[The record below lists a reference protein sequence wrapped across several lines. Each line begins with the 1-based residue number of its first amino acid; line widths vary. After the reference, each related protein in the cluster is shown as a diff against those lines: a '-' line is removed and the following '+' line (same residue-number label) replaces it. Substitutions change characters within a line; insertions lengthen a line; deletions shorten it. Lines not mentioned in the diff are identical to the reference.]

1 MKILLSNDDGIYAPG
16 IITLY
21 ESLSKFA
28 FVKVIAPDRDRSAA
42 SKSLTLNKP
51 LYPVEINKDFILLDG
66 TPTDCVHYA
75 LTCKEFLINFSKP
88 DMVVAG
94 INSGANLGN
103 DVLYSG
109 TVAAA
114 TAGLFLGVPS
124 IAISLVKTE
133 NAPCKNYQTAA
144 QIAQNIV
151 KKLVDHPLEQHNILN
166 INVPDLP
173 YKQIKGYKITR
184 LGSRHQTHSMI
195 KITDPRGKDGY
206 WIGLS
211 GAAQDAGVDTDF
223 YAIKSG
229 YVSITPLKMDI
240 THHEYIENVRTWA
253 ETLEY

>member
-16 IITLY
+16 ITALY

-28 FVKVIAPDRDRSAA
+28 LVKVIAPDRDRSAA

-51 LYPVEINKDFILLDG
+51 LYPISISQDFVLLDG

-75 LTCKEFLINFSKP
+75 LTCKEFLNNFPAP
-88 DMVVAG
+88 DIVVAG
-94 INSGANLGN
+94 INNGANLGN

-114 TAGLFLGVPS
+114 TAGCFLGLPS

-133 NAPCKNYQTAA
+133 NSTCKYYETAV
-144 QIAQNIV
+144 QIAHNIV
-151 KKLVDHPLEQHNILN
+151 RKLLHTPLEKNTILN

-173 YKQIKGYKITR
+173 YQQIKGYKITR
-184 LGSRHQTHSMI
+184 LGSRHQTDSMI

-211 GAAQDAGVDTDF
+211 GSAQDARAGTDF
-223 YAIKSG
+223 HAIQNG
-229 YVSITPLKMDI
+229 YVSITPLKMDV
-240 THHEYIENVRTWA
+240 THHEYIKNVQTWA